1 LADTHNNAGL
11 SRAISGTG
19 VVTIRDSHVTLDVN
33 LANNFTSLIVGE
45 GVSGTLFIG
54 SDVII
59 PTLSVT
65 IKVP

>member
-1 LADTHNNAGL
+1 
-11 SRAISGTG
+11 
-19 VVTIRDSHVTLDVN
+19 VVTIRDSHHITLDVN

-65 IKVP
+65 INKAIMKFGKNLGVTLSANAS

>member
-1 LADTHNNAGL
+1 
-11 SRAISGTG
+11 
-19 VVTIRDSHVTLDVN
+19 VVTIRDSHVITLDVN

-65 IKVP
+65 INKG